1 MALAT
6 LPPSAWNHEKAGVL
20 LQRAAF
26 GGTPA
31 EIQTLASMQPWQ
43 AADFLL
49 GDPQLA
55 NATPPESVTQPGLT
69 GQQRLIRRR
78 LDLLTPKDREKKG
91 QELFRAVRA
100 EQDKR
105 LTDLRGWWMERM
117 AAPATAAREK
127 VVLFL
132 HGHFATSEEKVRNPL
147 LLYEQN
153 RLFRERALGPWADLV
168 LGVAQDPAMLIYLDG
183 ARSRPEQPNE
193 NFAREL
199 FELFTLGEGNY
210 TEKDIQESARAFT
223 GWSIRLPKKPGEVM
237 DEETTAPSFVNNPR
251 WHDAKSKKIF
261 GKTGSFDGADVVR
274 LALAQPAAARW
285 ITGKLWRFYTGSSPS
300 EELHRQLASAWEE
313 NQGQLRP
320 FLQAIWTHP
329 EFYQPDLA
337 RNRVKSPVE
346 WLVGLCRQLERPLP
360 APALASEI
368 TAQLG
373 QKLFAPPNV
382 KGWDGGITW
391 INTTSLEKR
400 YEYASWLVGGTL
412 GMRRLG
418 DLDLGRLAVS
428 SGLLEVPRPMIE
440 GNSANAP
447 EEPDLKKDFAE
458 KRRAAA
464 RQARELLALSPAP
477 LGPLAT
483 PEDRQD
489 PDRLVSCLSTRLLP
503 GETTPPELQARFR
516 KAAGETIPLND
527 AAVRQT
533 LLAIVQSPRYQLG

>member
-1 MALAT
+1 MAT
-6 LPPSAWNHEKAGVL
+6 LPPSAWDKKKAGVL
-20 LQRAAF
+20 LQRAGF
-26 GGTPA
+26 GGTPT
-31 EIQTLASMQPWQ
+31 EVETLASMQPWQ
-43 AADFLL
+43 AVDSLL
-49 GDPQLA
+49 GSPDLAQADPPPSILKPSLNDKFRTERNRLRQV
-55 NATPPESVTQPGLT
+55 NTPEA
-69 GQQRLIRRR
+69 
-78 LDLLTPKDREKKG
+78 EKKR
-91 QELFRAVRA
+91 QEILRALRM
-100 EQDKR
+100 EQEKR
-105 LTDLRGWWMERM
+105 LTDLRGWWLQRM
-117 AAPATAAREK
+117 ANPAMAAREK
-127 VVLFL
+127 MVLFL
-132 HGHFATSEEKVRNPL
+132 HGHFATSEEKVKNPL
-147 LLYEQN
+147 VLWRQN
-153 RLFRERALGPWADLV
+153 QLFREQALGSWSDLV

-223 GWSIRLPKKPGEVM
+223 GWSVRLRPKPGEVI
-237 DEETTAPSFVNNPR
+237 DEETHVPLFVNNPK

-274 LALAQPAAARW
+274 LTLQQPAASRW
-285 ITGKLWRFYTGSSPS
+285 ITGKLWRFYTGGNPG
-300 EELHRQLASAWEE
+300 EDLHRELTSAWDD
-313 NQGQLRP
+313 NKGLLRP
-320 FLQAIWTHP
+320 FLQSMWTHP
-329 EFYQPDLA
+329 AFYAPELSRQ
-337 RNRVKSPVE
+337 RVKSPVE

-400 YEYASWLVGGTL
+400 YEYGSWLISGTL

-418 DLDLGRLAVS
+418 DMDLGRLAIQ

-440 GNSANAP
+440 GAP
-447 EEPDLKKDFAE
+447 TEEPGMKKDFAE
-458 KRRAAA
+458 KRKVAA
-464 RQARELLALSPAP
+464 RQARELLAISPTP
-477 LGPLAT
+477 LAPLAT

-489 PDRLVSCLSTRLLP
+489 PDRLISRLGTRLLP
-503 GETTPPELQARFR
+503 GEATPPELQARFR
-516 KAAGETIPLND
+516 KAAGETSPLND

-533 LLAIVQSPRYQLG
+533 VLAIVQSPLYQLG

>member
-1 MALAT
+1 MTT
-6 LPPSAWNHEKAGVL
+6 LPASAWDREKAGVL
-20 LQRAAF
+20 LQRAGF
-26 GGTPA
+26 GGTPLEVEA
-31 EIQTLASMQPWQ
+31 LAAMQPWQ
-43 AADFLL
+43 AADSLL
-49 GDPQLA
+49 GSPDLAQADP
-55 NATPPESVTQPGLT
+55 PPSILKPSLNDKFRTERN
-69 GQQRLIRRR
+69 RLRQINNP
-78 LDLLTPKDREKKG
+78 DAEKKR
-91 QELFRAVRA
+91 QEILRALRA
-100 EQDKR
+100 EQEKR
-105 LTDLRGWWMERM
+105 LTDLRGWWFERM
-117 AAPATAAREK
+117 ANPATAAREK

-132 HGHFATSEEKVRNPL
+132 HGHFATSEEKVKNPA
-147 LLYEQN
+147 LLYQQN
-153 RLFRERALGPWADLV
+153 QMFREKALGSWSDLV
-168 LGVAQDPAMLIYLDG
+168 LGVAKDPAMLIYLDG

-210 TEKDIQESARAFT
+210 SEKDIQEAARAFT
-223 GWSIRLPKKPGEVM
+223 GWSVKLRTKPGDVM
-237 DEETTAPSFVNNPR
+237 DEETHVPLFVNNPK

-274 LALAQPAAARW
+274 LTLQQPAAPRW
-285 ITGKLWRFYTGSSPS
+285 ITGKLWRFYTGSNPT
-300 EELHRQLASAWEE
+300 EEMQRELVSTWEE
-313 NQGQLRP
+313 NKGQLRP
-320 FLQAIWTHP
+320 FLQAMWTHP
-329 EFYQPDLA
+329 EFYSPTLS

-368 TAQLG
+368 TTQLG

-400 YEYASWLVGGTL
+400 YEYASWLVSGTL

-418 DLDLGRLAVS
+418 NMDLGRLAIQ

-440 GNSANAP
+440 GTP
-447 EEPDLKKDFAE
+447 MEEPDMKKEFAE
-458 KRRAAA
+458 KRKAAT
-464 RQARELLALSPAP
+464 RQARDLLAVSPAP
-477 LGPLAT
+477 LAPLAA

-489 PDRLVSCLSTRLLP
+489 PDRLVSRLSTRLLP

-516 KAAGETIPLND
+516 KAAGETTPLND

-533 LLAIVQSPRYQLG
+533 VLAIVQSPIYQLG